1 MTLVQN
7 EKMYYSMEFLE
18 QRWFGRKDLLKTGYS
33 NLQSIFLNVE
43 QLDKRSTSVENV
55 NSFMV

>member
-1 MTLVQN
+1 
-7 EKMYYSMEFLE
+7 MEFLE